1 MRIKTATIAAACAL
15 LLTAC
20 STTVPDAPPGPA
32 RESAASEAPTYT
44 ESEDGSRS
52 LDASV
57 GGRARIHLESQ
68 LNTDVTAFISVSCS
82 DTVVSS
88 VRTTVS
94 PASPEELTV
103 PYTGDGCETVVMSI
117 PEGGASWTI
126 DNAGGWDGKVSQ
138 VQSASGEVEAN
149 VKNALAVVEVQ
160 SDAGTDVVVTGP
172 QGEQIAQGRAEAG
185 VRALSF
191 DNLDVNGKVTVTASS
206 GSVGRVSITGE
217 ER

>member
-1 MRIKTATIAAACAL
+1 
-15 LLTAC
+15 
-20 STTVPDAPPGPA
+20 
-32 RESAASEAPTYT
+32 
-44 ESEDGSRS
+44 
-52 LDASV
+52 
-57 GGRARIHLESQ
+57 
-68 LNTDVTAFISVSCS
+68 
-82 DTVVSS
+82 
-88 VRTTVS
+88 
-94 PASPEELTV
+94 
-103 PYTGDGCETVVMSI
+103 MSI

-138 VQSASGEVEAN
+138 VQSTSGEVEAN